1 MPVQQ
6 AAGMDWVM
14 VAVPAVLGLIGL
26 WLFVVGLGRVFSG
39 KMIGGGMRT
48 LGGAFFLAAG
58 AAVGLLALNVLTYT
72 RLSAEQDM
80 ATLSFRLADGTDP
93 QAFVAT
99 VKTPDGAARDFP
111 VQGDRWRLD
120 ARVVKWQPW
129 ANVIGFDAQ
138 GRLERISGDYNS
150 VADVNA
156 NVGSASNLSE
166 SPLGVDMV
174 EIVKNANVLPVFDT
188 VFGSSVYMPMVAG
201 AEYKVTL
208 SQSGLVARP
217 TNEIAQTAT
226 QNWK

>member
-1 MPVQQ
+1 MPV
-6 AAGMDWVM
+6 APAGMDWVM
-14 VAVPAVLGLIGL
+14 WAVPAVLGLLGL
-26 WLFVVGLGRVFSG
+26 WLLVVGLQRLFTG
-39 KMIGGGMRT
+39 KLFGGGARA

-58 AAVGLLALNVLTYT
+58 AAVGLLALNILTYT

-80 ATLSFRLADGTDP
+80 ATVAIRTADGADP
-93 QAFVAT
+93 QAFVAS
-99 VKTPDGAARDFP
+99 VKTPDGKVRDFP
-111 VQGDRWRLD
+111 IQGDRWRLE

-138 GRLERISGDYNS
+138 GRLERIAGDYQA

-156 NVGSASNLSE
+156 KTGTAHDLSDR
-166 SPLGVDMV
+166 PLGVDMV
-174 EIVKNANVLPVFDT
+174 EIVKGASFLPVFDT
-188 VFGSSVYMPMVAG
+188 VFGSGVYMPMTNG

-217 TNEIAQTAT
+217 ANDVAIQAT